1 MHGHHKWTRK
11 SLISCT
17 VAHWQWLA
25 RQETPHIH
33 KQRSTAILA
42 KSGTTSQTSM
52 AILPRPT
59 VPYTYTQQIHALLT
73 LFSKTFSP
81 FPHGTCLLSVLNMYS
96 AWGENYHHIGAPS
109 PRHVT
114 RRKHAVHGRRQMAN
128 RTVTLISALFQEA
141 YICTPIGN
149 ASPDYNSRL
158 PAPISMLSYSL
169 FTRRYWR
176 NPVWFQVL
184 RLLICLNSAGWLA

>member
-1 MHGHHKWTRK
+1 
-11 SLISCT
+11 
-17 VAHWQWLA
+17 
-25 RQETPHIH
+25 
-33 KQRSTAILA
+33 
-42 KSGTTSQTSM
+42 
-52 AILPRPT
+52 
-59 VPYTYTQQIHALLT
+59 
-73 LFSKTFSP
+73 
-81 FPHGTCLLSVLNMYS
+81 MYL

-109 PRHVT
+109 PRNVT

-169 FTRRYWR
+169 FTRRY
-176 NPVWFQVL
+176 
-184 RLLICLNSAGWLA
+184 